1 MDTNSRGHADFGI
14 ISQWFENSYSNYD
27 QVSERKYDEMTG
39 NLSRETETIKMNQM
53 GILEL
58 KNKIYEVKYSL
69 VGLNS
74 KVKMKES
81 HST

>member
-1 MDTNSRGHADFGI
+1 
-14 ISQWFENSYSNYD
+14 
-27 QVSERKYDEMTG
+27 
-39 NLSRETETIKMNQM
+39 M